1 MKKQSK
7 AKGIVAMYLNGYNPT
22 DISRGL
28 KCTRTYAYKII
39 AAYKKDNQIVISNRK
54 PDNTYTIVLE
64 PGVQPALITGSP
76 HPDMVN
82 HPPHYTAGGI
92 ETIDFIE
99 AKRLDYNLGNVV
111 KYITRADLKGS
122 KIEDLKKA
130 RWYLD
135 RAIAKLDNVQGVH
148 Q

>member
-7 AKGIVAMYLNGYNPT
+7 AKKIVSLYIKGLNPT
-22 DISRGL
+22 EIAQDAG
-28 KCTRTYAYKII
+28 CTRTYAYKII
-39 AAYKKDNQIVISNRK
+39 AAYNKNLLTSKQLDL
-54 PDNTYTIVLE
+54 PLE
-64 PGVQPALITGSP
+64 APALITGSP

-99 AKRLDYNLGNVV
+99 AKCLDYNLGNVV
-111 KYITRADLKGS
+111 KYITRAGLKNS
-122 KIEDLKKA
+122 KAEDLKKA

-135 RAIAKLDNVQGVH
+135 RAITKLDNVQGVH